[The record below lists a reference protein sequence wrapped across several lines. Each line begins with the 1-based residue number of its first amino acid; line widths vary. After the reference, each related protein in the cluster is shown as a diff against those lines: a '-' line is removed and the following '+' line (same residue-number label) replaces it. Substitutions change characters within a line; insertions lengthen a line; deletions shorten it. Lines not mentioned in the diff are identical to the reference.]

1 MVSPGQS
8 ANLCK
13 WSRSKFSKECKVD
26 YVNNNISECFNNWI
40 KDYKDL
46 PVAELMDKIREKIT
60 EKLYTRQEIANRM
73 EGHILASVLH
83 ELNFEELRAA
93 VWNPEGSAMSAEI
106 SGITKE
112 GKNWRVPVDIEKRTC
127 GCGQW
132 QISGK
137 PCTHAIALFCQLK
150 TLNIENFV
158 DDYYSVE
165 VQIGL
170 PVYNLSVG

>member
-1 MVSPGQS
+1 
-8 ANLCK
+8 
-13 WSRSKFSKECKVD
+13 
-26 YVNNNISECFNNWI
+26 
-40 KDYKDL
+40 
-46 PVAELMDKIREKIT
+46 
-60 EKLYTRQEIANRM
+60 M
-73 EGHILASVLH
+73 EGRILASVLH
-83 ELNFEELRAA
+83 ELNMKSRGLQYGIMRT
-93 VWNPEGSAMSAEI
+93 GAMSAEI

-150 TLNIENFV
+150 KLNIENFV

-165 VQIGL
+165 RFKLTYQYTAAPLGD
-170 PVYNLSVG
+170 